1 MTAHLIAIAP
11 MMDWTDRHYRVL
23 MRCLTQRTLLYTEM
37 VHANAMIHGQI
48 ETNQPIYAEES
59 PVALQLG
66 GCEPDL
72 LSRAA
77 RLGEALGFDEINLN
91 VGCPSPRVQ
100 SGSFGACLMKEPPL
114 VAACVTAM
122 QSAVTIPVTV
132 KCRIGVDD
140 VDRYDDLVNFIETV
154 SRTGCD
160 HFIIHARKALL
171 KGLSP
176 KENRTV
182 PPLHYDRVY
191 QLKQD
196 FPKLAITINGGVT
209 DHAAI
214 ESHLT
219 QVDGVMLG
227 RVAYHQPYLLAEV
240 DQRYYGSSDPISSR
254 EQMIRDYYPYIEA
267 QLSKGV
273 NLYAMT
279 RHMLHLY
286 HGQPKARHWRRI
298 LTEQARER
306 HAGVE
311 VIERALQSVIVDGL
325 A

>member
-48 ETNQPIYAEES
+48 ETNQPKHAEES

-66 GCEPDL
+66 GSEPES

-114 VAACVTAM
+114 VAECVTAM

-196 FPKLAITINGGVT
+196 FPELAITINGGVT

-306 HAGVE
+306 HAGIE
-311 VIERALQSVIVDGL
+311 VIERALQSVKVDGL

>member
-1 MTAHLIAIAP
+1 
-11 MMDWTDRHYRVL
+11 
-23 MRCLTQRTLLYTEM
+23 
-37 VHANAMIHGQI
+37 
-48 ETNQPIYAEES
+48 
-59 PVALQLG
+59 
-66 GCEPDL
+66 
-72 LSRAA
+72 
-77 RLGEALGFDEINLN
+77 
-91 VGCPSPRVQ
+91 
-100 SGSFGACLMKEPPL
+100 
-114 VAACVTAM
+114 M

-196 FPKLAITINGGVT
+196 FPELAITINGGVT

-306 HAGVE
+306 HAGIE
-311 VIERALQSVIVDGL
+311 VIERALQSVKVDGL